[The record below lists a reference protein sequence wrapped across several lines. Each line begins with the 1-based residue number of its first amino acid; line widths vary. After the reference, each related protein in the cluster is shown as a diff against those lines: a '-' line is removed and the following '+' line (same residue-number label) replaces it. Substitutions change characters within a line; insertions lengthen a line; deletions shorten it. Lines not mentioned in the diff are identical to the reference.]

1 MLGAWGLL
9 GLQLA
14 IAGGLAGVT
23 LATLAVPDQR
33 FDGPWWAGLIWI
45 GAVVLATGVWLGGA
59 FPHWGRGWAPRV
71 RLSALWAV
79 IVLTPLLLDFA
90 RQMWHLLPA
99 NEPATRLSSVQD
111 LAIQREHLR
120 RLLAQ
125 GLFRDAGF
133 LLGLVGLAL
142 LVSPLGAAGRYGWRV
157 LNRMHIRRRRR
168 AARRVRMDR

>member
-23 LATLAVPDQR
+23 LATLAVPDKR

-71 RLSALWAV
+71 RLSALWAA
-79 IVLTPLLLDFA
+79 IVLTPVVLVFA
-90 RQMWHLLPA
+90 RQVWFLLPV
-99 NEPATRLSSVQD
+99 NEPTTHLSIELD
-111 LAIQREHLR
+111 LSIPRERMLR
-120 RLLAQ
+120 QLGRELS
-125 GLFRDAGF
+125 RDAGF
-133 LLGLVGLAL
+133 LLGVVGLAL
-142 LVSPLGAAGRYGWRV
+142 LATPLGAAGRFGWRV
-157 LNRMHIRRRRR
+157 LGRVYIRRRRR